1 MQIIKKIYKAFGIG
15 AIMLALGSCTS
26 KEARFEMNFPEKFEG
41 KTVELVNYADSTV
54 VATTVVKD
62 GVAQF
67 VTEESDSLSFPV
79 FMSVAVDGRIKAFY
93 IAEPGRAVIADS
105 LSVAKGTPLNDKFSS
120 LMATLDSIEQT
131 DDMTTYSDFTERAYN
146 ENRENPIGI
155 YFGIEWLKYADP
167 AQADS
172 MLAKADET
180 FRKARRV
187 KYYEDQAHRR
197 AATSPGQKYV
207 DFQGE
212 NAKGRKVSLSQF
224 VKPGQYTLI
233 DFWASWCPY
242 CIKELPD
249 LKSLYDDFKD
259 KGFNIVGVA
268 VRDKA
273 EDTRAM
279 VKKRDIKW
287 DVVYNTQKV
296 PYDIYGFSGIPH
308 HMLIGPD
315 GVIIS
320 RGENA
325 EQIRKRL
332 ETAFAAEN

>member
-1 MQIIKKIYKAFGIG
+1 
-15 AIMLALGSCTS
+15 
-26 KEARFEMNFPEKFEG
+26 
-41 KTVELVNYADSTV
+41 
-54 VATTVVKD
+54 
-62 GVAQF
+62 
-67 VTEESDSLSFPV
+67 
-79 FMSVAVDGRIKAFY
+79 
-93 IAEPGRAVIADS
+93 
-105 LSVAKGTPLNDKFSS
+105 
-120 LMATLDSIEQT
+120 MATLDSIEQT
-131 DDMTTYSDFTERAYN
+131 DDMTAYSNFTERAYN
-146 ENRENPIGI
+146 ENRDNPIGV

-167 AQADS
+167 ALADS
-172 MLAKADET
+172 MLAKADDT

-224 VKPGQYTLI
+224 VKPG
-233 DFWASWCPY
+233 
-242 CIKELPD
+242 
-249 LKSLYDDFKD
+249 KD

-315 GVIIS
+315 GGIVS

-325 EQIRKRL
+325 EQIRRRL
-332 ETAFAAEN
+332 ETAFTADK